1 MPRSSYARGAEG
13 TTGSHDE
20 EEDVLRFSALGEFR
34 VVDQDR
40 ECTPSAPTLR
50 RVLAALVLQANE
62 VIPAGALIEELW
74 GAEPPSSA
82 LTTLQTYVYQLRR
95 LLNLTARGG
104 SQELVTRAPGYV
116 LVLEPGA
123 SDVHQFEEL
132 LRQGRIRLEEGDG
145 REASAKLAEAL
156 ALWRGPAL
164 ADLEPGPLLQVH
176 VARLEERRI
185 AALQLR
191 IEVDQ
196 ALGRHRELIG
206 ELKSLIN
213 EHRLNEWLYA
223 QLMLALYRAG
233 RRSEALEVYHHVR
246 HVLRNE
252 YGLEPSS
259 DLQRLQREVLVGS
272 APQGGLG
279 ASSP

>member
-1 MPRSSYARGAEG
+1 M
-13 TTGSHDE
+13 
-20 EEDVLRFSALGEFR
+20 LRFSALGEFR
-34 VVDQDR
+34 VVDQER
-40 ECTPSAPTLR
+40 ECTPSAPKLR

-95 LLNLTARGG
+95 LLSPKAHAG
-104 SQELVTRAPGYV
+104 SPVLLTRAPGYV
-116 LVLEPGA
+116 LMLEPEA
-123 SDVHQFEEL
+123 SDVYQFEEL
-132 LRQGRIRLEEGDG
+132 LRHGRARLEAGDH
-145 REASAKLAEAL
+145 REASTKLAEAL

-164 ADLEPGPLLQVH
+164 ADLEAGQLLQVH

-191 IEVDQ
+191 IEADQ
-196 ALGRHRELIG
+196 ALGRYRELIG